1 MLTGATCTGAGKK
14 RTVLAERKATLLRA
28 VAQRHCLLR
37 KILHHAHAD
46 GVVELIHA
54 LGVVFGLSGAAA
66 LKHYDRE
73 RGARAEFLGHEQA
86 GPSPP
91 DDHDI
96 HRGQG
101 FHFSSSLGRTSAPAT
116 WRT

>member
-1 MLTGATCTGAGKK
+1 MLT
-14 RTVLAERKATLLRA
+14 ERKSALLRRMTE
-28 VAQRHCLLR
+28 RHGLLR

-46 GVVELIHA
+46 GVIELVHA

-86 GPSPP
+86 GPSAP
-91 DDHDI
+91 DDHDV

-116 WRT
+116 WRRLTGLGRNASP